1 MVDFVK
7 LGNSLNINTS
17 LRAMNNWY
25 WEDDRYIDNAVHLK
39 KHPLYDDFRKEFN
52 KAIELGALVL
62 GL

>member
-7 LGNSLNINTS
+7 FGNSLNINTS
-17 LRAMNNWY
+17 LRAMNNW
-25 WEDDRYIDNAVHLK
+25 WWKGERYIDSAVHLK

-52 KAIELGALVL
+52 KAIELGASGL